1 MKHSRIQALF
11 TPLVILSLLLSSQSS
26 AVSALSTSS
35 TSTSSSTGGAIDTH
49 NTISG
54 SCCLPSEAADW
65 KRNQCNSKHQHTT
78 SRRSVLQN
86 AFFYSTA
93 TAATITG
100 ASLLRPWPASAN
112 EPNIQVL
119 AGPSL
124 TSSSNLQNFEYSS
137 NWKGT
142 ALPLLSFTEAAQI
155 SQPSYDMGRWPDPI
169 LRRPASPVPI
179 SCWIKNKNK
188 EMKRNANDN
197 HIDIDIDID
206 IDNDTSITIN
216 DDNNDGMNKF
226 SIRDIANKLRRTARE
241 NGAVG
246 LAAQQCGIDV
256 SMIFLDESKYI
267 NSQQQQQIHLDKGG
281 LFLVNPRIIARSPEM
296 EMKVWKEQ
304 CLVLPPSFI
313 ATVLRDAHVQVQ
325 YEDLNDGETKNI
337 SLKGEMA
344 RALQH
349 ELDHDRGILIVD
361 HVGLEELEAESQ
373 IMRRIEED
381 GHDQRQLLAY
391 NRFIDE
397 SRSRNGNRNRNRNS
411 QDFNGDGDGDGD
423 GDNGVNLNSEAS
435 NSQSL
440 FSRAKEAAVPPANA
454 ANDDTGTEAALGGNN
469 KAMSTNVK
477 VPPAPSQSDGTTND
491 DASTSM
497 SMNTI
502 TCDDECRDKRRI
514 VIQER
519 RAMMNQSR
527 STGRSEVFELS
538 KQRAKLY
545 GTEYRGV
552 SCPPGVPCI

>member
-1 MKHSRIQALF
+1 MKHSRIQAF
-11 TPLVILSLLLSSQSS
+11 VAPLVILSLLISSQSA
-26 AVSALSTSS
+26 AVSALSNIISTSS
-35 TSTSSSTGGAIDTH
+35 TSTAAH
-49 NTISG
+49 NISG
-54 SCCLPSEAADW
+54 CCCCPTSEAAKW
-65 KRNQCNSKHQHTT
+65 KRNQCNSIHHTT

-93 TAATITG
+93 TATATAATTITG
-100 ASLLRPWPASAN
+100 AFLLMRPQPSSAK
-112 EPNIQVL
+112 EPNTAQVL
-119 AGPSL
+119 VGPL

-137 NWKGT
+137 NWRGT

-179 SCWIKNKNK
+179 SYWIKK
-188 EMKRNANDN
+188 MKQNDGDVITNNNDN
-197 HIDIDIDID
+197 
-206 IDNDTSITIN
+206 NE
-216 DDNNDGMNKF
+216 GMNEF

-267 NSQQQQQIHLDKGG
+267 NSQHQQEQIHLDKGG
-281 LFLVNPRIIARSPEM
+281 LFLVNPRIIARSSEM

-325 YEDLNDGETKNI
+325 YEDLNCDTRNI

-373 IMRRIEED
+373 IMKRIEED

-391 NRFIDE
+391 NRFIDK
-397 SRSRNGNRNRNRNS
+397 SGNGNGNRNRKKDSNRNS
-411 QDFNGDGDGDGD
+411 QDFNGDY
-423 GDNGVNLNSEAS
+423 GVNLNSEVS

-454 ANDDTGTEAALGGNN
+454 AAADTAKAPLGGDNN
-469 KAMSTNVK
+469 KAMSAMEK
-477 VPPAPSQSDGTTND
+477 APPAPSQSDSTTND
-491 DASTSM
+491 GAST

-502 TCDDECRDKRRI
+502 TCDEECREKRRI
-514 VIQER
+514 IVQER